1 MDEYRP
7 VSFQEILECMPEDE
21 RLNLEER
28 WKALRLEEDFWNN
41 LPEVER
47 NKRIEKPKV
56 HYDPE
61 TDTLWLKN
69 GRPTPRSCD
78 IAKGWVTV
86 FFEADIWYPSAV
98 MLSGAYRLLGQF
110 FCPDDAP
117 VSHPLVIQHGEN
129 GLLEKFLNL
138 GNLEITHENM
148 SDSLWIN
155 NGGPGFGHK
164 EFAEDLSVCFTED
177 YQIPVGVLLTPAA
190 ELLTP
195 IFAQAAASKA
205 ARLV

>member
-117 VSHPLVIQHGEN
+117 VSHPLVIQHGETVY
-129 GLLEKFLNL
+129 LRSSLIWVTWKS
-138 GNLEITHENM
+138 ITKTSVIHCG
-148 SDSLWIN
+148 STT
-155 NGGPGFGHK
+155 
-164 EFAEDLSVCFTED
+164 ADLASATRNSQKTCRS
-177 YQIPVGVLLTPAA
+177 VLLRTTRFPSVYC
-190 ELLTP
+190 LP
-195 IFAQAAASKA
+195 
-205 ARLV
+205 RLPNCSPPYSPKRRHQEPPV